1 MLMIASP
8 MPMRTSPW
16 WLLLLAVIAYGGS
29 VFGDFLLDDFSIF
42 SDPVLTSASG
52 WWEVWRPA
60 QTRPLTYFTFWA
72 NYMVAGRQ
80 AAAYHVVNLTLHLGA
95 VWLAFAV
102 LRRLMPAQTAW
113 FAAGIFAVHPMQ
125 SEAVNYIFARSTL
138 LMAVFCLLSL
148 NDWLGGRHWRAVL
161 WFALALLAKEE
172 AVGFAVFIA
181 LLHLS
186 ISRNQKERRPIAAM
200 LGLSVLLGL
209 RVLFA
214 TAITKGSGAGV
225 QAGIGAWEYLARQGA
240 VITGYLLGLAIPVYS
255 IDPPSPP
262 TSLWFL
268 WATVLLLASIAS
280 RRFSGARAGFW
291 ILGGMALLL
300 PSSSIF
306 PAADVVAFRRM
317 YLPLLAFA
325 VALAM
330 FLPKQTWILALLAGV
345 SIYRCYV
352 WANPERVWREA
363 VHRNAYGL
371 RPYIQLARTVEPEE
385 AIRLLERAK
394 TINPDSPVVFSELGR
409 VYLTSG
415 EPGKALGEFGR
426 ALAMAPENPQA
437 LSNRGVALLMLKQTA
452 AAKSDFERA
461 LEIDPCAFE
470 ARLNALRMGL
480 QPAPA
485 PQCRYSEE
493 ERKAL
498 LEQ

>member
-1 MLMIASP
+1 MAGSPLVCLGSTCEGRSRGICSVCGSSSPVYLPESKGAETDRRDVRLIGCVRIA
-8 MPMRTSPW
+8 R
-16 WLLLLAVIAYGGS
+16 VIRDCNYERFRCGR
-29 VFGDFLLDDFSIF
+29 
-42 SDPVLTSASG
+42 SG
-52 WWEVWRPA
+52 R
-60 QTRPLTYFTFWA
+60 
-72 NYMVAGRQ
+72 N
-80 AAAYHVVNLTLHLGA
+80 
-95 VWLAFAV
+95 
-102 LRRLMPAQTAW
+102 
-113 FAAGIFAVHPMQ
+113 
-125 SEAVNYIFARSTL
+125 
-138 LMAVFCLLSL
+138 
-148 NDWLGGRHWRAVL
+148 RH
-161 WFALALLAKEE
+161 
-172 AVGFAVFIA
+172 G
-181 LLHLS
+181 
-186 ISRNQKERRPIAAM
+186 
-200 LGLSVLLGL
+200 
-209 RVLFA
+209 
-214 TAITKGSGAGV
+214 
-225 QAGIGAWEYLARQGA
+225 EYLARQGA
-240 VITGYLLGLAIPVYS
+240 VITGYLLGLAIPLYS

-268 WATVLLLASIAS
+268 WGAVLLLASIAS

-291 ILGGMALLL
+291 VLGGMALLL

-330 FLPKQTWILALLAGV
+330 YLPKQTWILALLAGV

-371 RPYIQLARTVEPEE
+371 RPYIQLARTVEPDE

-394 TINPDSPVVFSELGR
+394 TINPDSPLVFSELGR
-409 VYLTSG
+409 AYLTSG

-426 ALAMAPENPQA
+426 ALAMAPDNPQA

-470 ARLNALRMGL
+470 ARLNAVRMGL
-480 QPAPA
+480 HPAPA

-498 LEQ
+498 LDQ